1 MVIQIEIIQITN
13 FWGML
18 IEKYLELIHID
29 AASLHIA
36 LFGETI
42 DSVCEEEMMST
53 TEKAKV
59 PGNQYIFK
67 LEFNAKMMVAQIIKC
82 CSPEKGCVRISNN
95 FKVVVCRINN
105 KRVLERENKGIW
117 EK

>member
-1 MVIQIEIIQITN
+1 
-13 FWGML
+13 
-18 IEKYLELIHID
+18 
-29 AASLHIA
+29 
-36 LFGETI
+36 
-42 DSVCEEEMMST
+42 MMST

-59 PGNQYIFK
+59 SGNQYIFK